1 MILMEEEKKKKNKK
15 KPNEDSKMSTI
26 SLNNKILISNQP

>member
-1 MILMEEEKKKKNKK
+1 MEEEKKKKNKK
-15 KPNEDSKMSTI
+15 KPTEDSKMSTI

>member
-1 MILMEEEKKKKNKK
+1 MEEEKKKKNKK
-15 KPNEDSKMSTI
+15 KPTEDSKMSTN

>member
-15 KPNEDSKMSTI
+15 KPTEDSKMSTI

>member
-1 MILMEEEKKKKNKK
+1 MEEEKKKKNKK

>member
-15 KPNEDSKMSTI
+15 KATENSKMSTI